1 MAPTFH
7 LVCGST
13 GAGKTTYSLALAQR
27 LNAVRFSIDEWMVG
41 LFAKDKPEPMQ
52 FAWVV
57 ERVERCEDQIGRLAT
72 QMRPQRRGTGA
83 RPFIPSRQQSREFC
97 IDCGAI
103 GIFRRAAFSRR
114 ADRGEMESRERTQRD
129 ARRNLLADCFAAD
142 LRLYGKDLGAA
153 DACGDGCL

>member
-1 MAPTFH
+1 MAPIFH

-72 QMRPQRRGTGA
+72 QCASAAWHRCSTFHSFAPAIA
-83 RPFIPSRQQSREFC
+83 RILHRLRSNRDFPSRC
-97 IDCGAI
+97 IFSTCRPRRD
-103 GIFRRAAFSRR
+103 GIA
-114 ADRGEMESRERTQRD
+114 
-129 ARRNLLADCFAAD
+129 
-142 LRLYGKDLGAA
+142 
-153 DACGDGCL
+153 